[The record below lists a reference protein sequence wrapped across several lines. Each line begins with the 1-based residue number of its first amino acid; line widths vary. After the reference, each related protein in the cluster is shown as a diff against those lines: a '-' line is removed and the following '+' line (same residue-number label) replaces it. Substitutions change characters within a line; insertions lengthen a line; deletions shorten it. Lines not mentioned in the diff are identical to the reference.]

1 MRLLY
6 LIVRPKIH
14 PALQH
19 LKSLEKHRL
28 NQSDTSDERHLR
40 AMSNDQM
47 SNEVAG
53 PDQPLEIH
61 KLHQL
66 DQSIVAQLTNQNSTS
81 QIQVQTVVYRCFY
94 SNLHENGRAS
104 CRV

>member
-66 DQSIVAQLTNQNSTS
+66 DQSILAHLSNQNSTS
-81 QIQVQTVVYRCFY
+81 KNQVQTFVSLCYY
-94 SNLHENGRAS
+94 TIQHDKA
-104 CRV
+104 CRTLS